1 VDTTA
6 EDTLSPEQ
14 LALSDAMIAYW
25 VNFAHTGD
33 PNGPELP
40 KWGQFDAAS
49 GSPVLALV
57 PGEGGIA
64 PFDFDAEHRYDFWA
78 EHSLE

>member
-1 VDTTA
+1 
-6 EDTLSPEQ
+6 
-14 LALSDAMIAYW
+14 
-25 VNFAHTGD
+25 
-33 PNGPELP
+33 LP

-64 PFDFDAEHRYDFWA
+64 PFDFTAEHRYDFWA